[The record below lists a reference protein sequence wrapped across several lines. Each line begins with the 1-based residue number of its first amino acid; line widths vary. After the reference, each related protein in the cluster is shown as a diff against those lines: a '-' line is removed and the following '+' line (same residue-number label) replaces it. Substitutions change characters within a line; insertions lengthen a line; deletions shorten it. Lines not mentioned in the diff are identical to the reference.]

1 MNARP
6 YICGGLC
13 LGGAAATAAAY
24 DIDPSTGLLAP
35 SAAGTSSFE
44 GSARSSQGG
53 RDNLGGDT
61 LPSRREST
69 RRGTPPPPVTSP
81 VDVDDGTR
89 GDSLPLRSG
98 APSWQSLLPGS
109 ML

>member
-6 YICGGLC
+6 YIFGCLC
-13 LGGAAATAAAY
+13 LVGAAGTAAAS
-24 DIDPSTGLLAP
+24 DIDPSNGLLAP

-44 GSARSSQGG
+44 GSSRAAQGG
-53 RDNLGGDT
+53 RETSGGDA
-61 LPSRREST
+61 LPSRPARSH
-69 RRGTPPPPVTSP
+69 RGITPPPVTSP
-81 VDVDDGTR
+81 VDVDDGTH
-89 GDSLPLRSG
+89 GDSLPLRPG